1 MNRKKEVVMPRP
13 GYSDVDDDDNKGR
26 PCHPFVLNPPSKLS
40 DVTFHSSRAVNRII
54 GSLWPMILA
63 VDTKQYKKVG
73 FLQGKYNMLEPR
85 SARLDKN
92 TRATG
97 GGR

>member
-40 DVTFHSSRAVNRII
+40 DVTFHSSRAVN
-54 GSLWPMILA
+54 
-63 VDTKQYKKVG
+63 
-73 FLQGKYNMLEPR
+73 
-85 SARLDKN
+85 
-92 TRATG
+92 
-97 GGR
+97 